1 MTMGLLLTLRPP
13 FLLLALVT
21 VALGAALTPPA
32 LLLDSDWLLVLLGA
46 LAAHGAVNVLNE
58 YADFRSGLD
67 LHTERTPFSGGSGYL
82 PAHPHAASAALALGL
97 TLLLLTGL
105 IGLWLS
111 WRTGPGLLPVG
122 IAGVL
127 LVAGYSPWI
136 TRNRWLSLLAPG
148 TGFGLLM
155 LLGSQRVL
163 AGEYTA
169 AGLAAG
175 VVLWALINNLLLLNQ
190 LPDCDADR
198 RVGRDN
204 LALRYGP
211 ALARRVYAAN
221 WLLALLVLLLAVLA
235 GWLPVASLLALP
247 AFALG
252 LHSLWLGRPDGDL
265 LLALRSNVLQ
275 SLLVPGLMAL
285 GICLAR

>member
-1 MTMGLLLTLRPP
+1 MGLLLTLRPP

-21 VALGAALTPPA
+21 VALAAALTPSA

-58 YADFRSGLD
+58 YADFHSGLD

-82 PAHPHAASAALALGL
+82 PTHPHAAPAALVLGL
-97 TLLLLTGL
+97 TLLLLTVL

-127 LVAGYSPWI
+127 LVAGYTPWI

-252 LHSLWLGRPDGDL
+252 LHSLWLCRPDGDL

-275 SLLVPGLMAL
+275 SLLVPALMAL

>member
-1 MTMGLLLTLRPP
+1 MGLLLTLRPP

-21 VALGAALTPPA
+21 VALAAALTPPA

-127 LVAGYSPWI
+127 LVAGYTPWI
-136 TRNRWLSLLAPG
+136 TCNRWLSLLAPG

-252 LHSLWLGRPDGDL
+252 LHSLWLCRPDGDL

-275 SLLVPGLMAL
+275 SLLVPALMAL

>member
-1 MTMGLLLTLRPP
+1 MSR
-13 FLLLALVT
+13 
-21 VALGAALTPPA
+21 ALTA
-32 LLLDSDWLLVLLGA
+32 
-46 LAAHGAVNVLNE
+46 
-58 YADFRSGLD
+58 
-67 LHTERTPFSGGSGYL
+67 FS
-82 PAHPHAASAALALGL
+82 
-97 TLLLLTGL
+97 
-105 IGLWLS
+105 
-111 WRTGPGLLPVG
+111 
-122 IAGVL
+122 
-127 LVAGYSPWI
+127 
-136 TRNRWLSLLAPG
+136 SLYFA
-148 TGFGLLM
+148 TLLM

-169 AGLAAG
+169 GGLAAG

-211 ALARRVYAAN
+211 ALTRRVYAAN
-221 WLLALLVLLLAVLA
+221 WLLALLGLLLAVLA

-252 LHSLWLGRPDGDL
+252 LHSLWHCRPDGDL
-265 LLALRSNVLQ
+265 LPALRSNVLQ

-285 GICLAR
+285 GIWL

>member
-1 MTMGLLLTLRPP
+1 MGLLLTLRPP

-21 VALGAALTPPA
+21 VALAAALTPPA

-127 LVAGYSPWI
+127 LVAGYTPWI

-252 LHSLWLGRPDGDL
+252 LHSLWLCRPDGDL

-275 SLLVPGLMAL
+275 SLLVPALMAL

>member
-1 MTMGLLLTLRPP
+1 MGLLLTLRPP

-21 VALGAALTPPA
+21 VALAAALTPPA
-32 LLLDSDWLLVLLGA
+32 LLRESDWLLVLLGA

-127 LVAGYSPWI
+127 LVAGYTPWI

-252 LHSLWLGRPDGDL
+252 LHSLWLCRPDGDL

-275 SLLVPGLMAL
+275 SLLVPALMAL

>member
-21 VALGAALTPPA
+21 VALAAALTPPA
-32 LLLDSDWLLVLLGA
+32 LLHDSDWLLVLLGA

-82 PAHPHAASAALALGL
+82 PAHPHAAPAALVLGL
-97 TLLLLTGL
+97 TLLLLTVL

-127 LVAGYSPWI
+127 LVAGYTPWI

-211 ALARRVYAAN
+211 ALTRRVYAAN
-221 WLLALLVLLLAVLA
+221 WLLALLGLLLAVLA

-252 LHSLWLGRPDGDL
+252 LHSLWHCRPDGDL
-265 LLALRSNVLQ
+265 LPALRSNVLQ

-285 GICLAR
+285 GIWL

>member
-1 MTMGLLLTLRPP
+1 MGLLLTLRPP

-21 VALGAALTPPA
+21 VALAAALTPSA

-58 YADFRSGLD
+58 YADFHSGLD

-82 PAHPHAASAALALGL
+82 PTHPHAAPAALVLGL
-97 TLLLLTGL
+97 TLLLLTVL

-127 LVAGYSPWI
+127 LVAGYTPWI

-169 AGLAAG
+169 GGLAAG

-211 ALARRVYAAN
+211 ALTRRVYAAN
-221 WLLALLVLLLAVLA
+221 WLLALLGLLLAVLA

-252 LHSLWLGRPDGDL
+252 LHSLWLCRPDGDL

-275 SLLVPGLMAL
+275 SLLVPALMAL

>member
-1 MTMGLLLTLRPP
+1 MGLLLTLRPP

-21 VALGAALTPPA
+21 VALAAALTPSA

-58 YADFRSGLD
+58 YADFHSGLD

-82 PAHPHAASAALALGL
+82 PTHPHAAPAALVLGL
-97 TLLLLTGL
+97 TLLLLTVL

-127 LVAGYSPWI
+127 LVAGYTPWI

-211 ALARRVYAAN
+211 ALTRRVYAAN
-221 WLLALLVLLLAVLA
+221 WLLALLGLLLAVLA

-252 LHSLWLGRPDGDL
+252 LHSLWHCRPDGDL
-265 LLALRSNVLQ
+265 LPALRSNVLQ

-285 GICLAR
+285 GIWL

>member
-1 MTMGLLLTLRPP
+1 MGLLLTLRPP

-21 VALGAALTPPA
+21 VALAAALTPSA

-58 YADFRSGLD
+58 YADFHSGLD

-82 PAHPHAASAALALGL
+82 PTHPHAAPAALVLGL
-97 TLLLLTGL
+97 TLLLLTVL

-111 WRTGPGLLPVG
+111 RRTGPGLLPVG
-122 IAGVL
+122 IAGVM
-127 LVAGYSPWI
+127 LVAGYTPWI

-252 LHSLWLGRPDGDL
+252 LHSLWLCRPDGDL

-275 SLLVPGLMAL
+275 SLLVPALMAL